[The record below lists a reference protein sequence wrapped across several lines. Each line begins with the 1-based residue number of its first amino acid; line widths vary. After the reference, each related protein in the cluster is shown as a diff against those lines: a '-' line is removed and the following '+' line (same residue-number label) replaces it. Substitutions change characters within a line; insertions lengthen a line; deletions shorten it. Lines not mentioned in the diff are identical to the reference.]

1 MSGRVRFRGAK
12 RLDRFSHGADV
23 RRRGATAAAEKAHAE
38 RRRFA
43 RKEREIFRRGF
54 RIDDAV
60 ALAFGEA
67 GVGHAADTEIV
78 HSGKF
83 LQNRQKR
90 LWAKRAIRADHL
102 NILVFQLRCGIRGAD
117 IAVGRA
123 FFRVG
128 KLRHDGQSGKRAN
141 RVDGEE
147 QFFDIRKRFEDVE
160 VHAALFES
168 ESLLVKNVQNLFR
181 SRMARLHADAQRAD
195 GTGNEDFASGR
206 FARFAGDFHAAA
218 VEALDFFPKAER
230 LELETIRAEGVGF
243 DDLRARFDVSLV
255 DAEYRFR
262 LGRIHFI
269 ETALRAH
276 GIVEHRAHRA
286 IGDKNRVFQPL
297 VEIKNLH
304 SSCFL
309 SAENFAR
316 EMRSAFLFHEAGD
329 GAHQIVLGEDFEV
342 SVAHLDKNRGI
353 LATEDVSDALDGRGP
368 GHLRQRFAHHFAN
381 DELTKI
387 LALQREV
394 EYLVFV
400 DRADRNIFLKYR
412 NLRNVL
418 LLHGLQG
425 VENSLV
431 RPRDD
436 QFAHLAGGVFGVDDF
451 RSGDG
456 GGRVNVAALVHPQV
470 IINLAKVACAGVRQ
484 QGDHEIIRSQ
494 ILGEA
499 QRPGNAAAA
508 GAAGEEAFQLRQAA
522 RNDETFFV
530 VHLQDIVQDFQIHG
544 RREEIL
550 ADAFHNVGL
559 GFDGLPGLDEIVV
572 ERAEGIHPDNFDA
585 GIFFL
590 QVFSHAANGATGAYA
605 ANEMRDLAFAVFPNL
620 GTRGAV
626 VSFGIAGIV
635 VLIRVVRIGNLTGEF
650 FRHRIVAARIFRL
663 DGGGTDDDFG
673 AERFQEIDFFLGLLV
688 GGREDALV
696 SANRRDERQAHAGI
710 ALSAFNDRAAGLQK
724 AFFLGFV
731 NHADRGAIFYGA
743 AGIGEFRFDV
753 DLRLQALIDAVQA
766 HQRGVTNRFQDV
778 IALHQSSRFLRRIA
792 ISLASSQGVPLLGGA
807 NDFLT
812 SKQEESRLFFL

>member
-123 FFRVG
+123 LFRVG

-147 QFFDIRKRFEDVE
+147 QFFDIRKRFKDVE
-160 VHAALFES
+160 VHAA
-168 ESLLVKNVQNLFR
+168 
-181 SRMARLHADAQRAD
+181 
-195 GTGNEDFASGR
+195 
-206 FARFAGDFHAAA
+206 A
-218 VEALDFFPKAER
+218 VEAVDFFPKAER

-353 LATEDVSDALDGRGP
+353 LMTEDVRDALDGCGP
-368 GHLRQRFAHHFAN
+368 GHLRQRLAHHLAN

-394 EYLVFV
+394 EYLVLV
-400 DRADRNIFLKYR
+400 DRADGNTFLKYR

-418 LLHGLQG
+418 FLHGLQG

-431 RPRDD
+431 GPRDD
-436 QFAHLAGGVFGVDDF
+436 EFAHLAGGVLGADDF
-451 RSGDG
+451 RGGDG
-456 GGRVNVAALVHPQV
+456 GSRVNVAALVHPQV
-470 IINLAKVACAGVRQ
+470 IINLAEIACAGVRQ

-663 DGGGTDDDFG
+663 DGRGADDDFG

-710 ALSAFNDRAAGLQK
+710 TRSAFNDRAPGLQK

-731 NHADRGAIFYGA
+731 DHADADAIFHGA

-766 HQRGVTNRFQDV
+766 HQRCVTNRFQDV
-778 IALHQSSRFLRRIA
+778 IALHQSSRFLRRVA
-792 ISLASSQGVPLLGGA
+792 NSLASSQGVPLLSGRQTFSYVQA
-807 NDFLT
+807 RR
-812 SKQEESRLFFL
+812 E

>member
-1 MSGRVRFRGAK
+1 MTGRVRFRGPK
-12 RLDRFSHGADV
+12 RLDGFSHGADV

-38 RRRFA
+38 RRRLA
-43 RKEREIFRRGF
+43 REKREIFRRGF
-54 RIDDAV
+54 RIDDAI

-67 GVGHAADTEIV
+67 GVGHAAYTEIV
-78 HSGKF
+78 HSGKL
-83 LQNRQKR
+83 LQNRQQR
-90 LWAKRAIRADHL
+90 LRTKRAIRADHL
-102 NILVFQLRCGIRGAD
+102 NILVFQLRRGIRGAD

-128 KLRHDGQSGKRAN
+128 ELGDDGQTRKGAN

-160 VHAALFES
+160 VDAALFES
-168 ESLLVKNVQNLFR
+168 ESLLVKNVQDLFR
-181 SRMARLHADAQRAD
+181 EWMARLHADAQRAD
-195 GTGNEDFASGR
+195 GAGDEDFASGR
-206 FARFAGDFHAAA
+206 FARFAGDFHTAA
-218 VEALDFFPKAER
+218 VEALVFFAEAER
-230 LELETIRAEGVGF
+230 LELEAIRAEGVGF
-243 DDLRARFDVSLV
+243 NDLRARFDVSLV

-262 LGRIHFI
+262 LGRIHLI
-269 ETALRAH
+269 KAALRSH

-286 IGDKNRVFQPL
+286 IGDKDGVFQPL

-353 LATEDVSDALDGRGP
+353 FMTECVSDALDGRGP
-368 GHLRQRFAHHFAN
+368 GHLRQGLAHHFAN
-381 DELTKI
+381 DELAKI
-387 LALQREV
+387 LALQGEV

-418 LLHGLQG
+418 FLHGLQG

-431 RPRDD
+431 GPRDD
-436 QFAHLAGGVFGVDDF
+436 EFAHLAGGVFGVDDF
-451 RSGDG
+451 RGGDG
-456 GGRVNVAALVHPQV
+456 SSRVNVAALVHPQV
-470 IINLAKVACAGVRQ
+470 VINLAEVASAGIRQ
-484 QGDHEIIRSQ
+484 RGDHEIIRSQ

-499 QRPGNAAAA
+499 QRAGNAAAA

-530 VHLQDIVQDFQIHG
+530 VHLKDVVQDFQIHG

-559 GFDGLPGLDEIVV
+559 GFDGLSGFDEIVV

-585 GIFFL
+585 GISFL
-590 QVFSHAANGATGAYA
+590 QVFSHAADGAAGAYA
-605 ANEMRDLAFAVFPNL
+605 ANEVRDLSFGVFPNL

-626 VSFGIAGIV
+626 VGFGIAGIV
-635 VLIRVVRIGNLTGEF
+635 VLIRVVRIGNLAGEF
-650 FRHRIVAARIFRL
+650 FSHRIVAARIFRL

-673 AERFQEIDFFLGLLV
+673 AKRYQEIDFFLGLLV

-696 SANRRDERQAHAGI
+696 SANRRDERQAHAGV
-710 ALSAFNDRAAGLQK
+710 ARSAFNDRAAGLQK

-731 NHADRGAIFYGA
+731 DHADADPIFHGA

-766 HQRGVTNRFQDV
+766 HQGGVTNRFQDI
-778 IALHQSSRFLRRIA
+778 IALHRSSRFLRRVA
-792 ISLASSQGVPLLGGA
+792 NSLASSQGVPLLSGA
-807 NDFLT
+807 RHFLT
-812 SKQEESRLFFL
+812 PKPEESRLFFL

>member
-1 MSGRVRFRGAK
+1 MSGRVRFRGAE
-12 RLDRFSHGADV
+12 RLDGFSHGADV
-23 RRRGATAAAEKAHAE
+23 RRRCATAAAEKAHAE

-43 RKEREIFRRGF
+43 REEGEIFRRGF

-67 GVGHAADTEIV
+67 GVGHAADTKIV
-78 HSGKF
+78 HGGKL

-90 LWAKRAIRADHL
+90 LRTQRAIRADHL
-102 NILVFQLRCGIRGAD
+102 NVLVFQLRRGIRGAD

-128 KLRHDGQSGKRAN
+128 KLRHDWQSGKRAN

-147 QFFDIRKRFEDVE
+147 QFFDIRKRFKDVE

-181 SRMARLHADAQRAD
+181 SRMARLHADTQRAD
-195 GTGNEDFASGR
+195 GTGDEDFASGR
-206 FARFAGDFHAAA
+206 FARFAGDFDAAA

-230 LELETIRAEGVGF
+230 LEFEAIRAEGVGF
-243 DDLRARFDVSLV
+243 DDLCARFDVSLV

-262 LGRIHFI
+262 LARIHFI
-269 ETALRAH
+269 EAALRSH
-276 GIVEHRAHRA
+276 GVVEHRAHRA
-286 IGDKNRVFQPL
+286 IGDKDGVFQPL
-297 VEIKNLH
+297 VEIMNLH

-309 SAENFAR
+309 SAENVAR

-353 LATEDVSDALDGRGP
+353 LMTEDVSDALDGRGP
-368 GHLRQRFAHHFAN
+368 GHLRQRLAHHFAN
-381 DELTKI
+381 DEFAKI

-418 LLHGLQG
+418 FLHGLQG

-436 QFAHLAGGVFGVDDF
+436 EFAHLAGGVLGADDF

-456 GGRVNVAALVHPQV
+456 GSRVNVAALVHPQV
-470 IINLAKVACAGVRQ
+470 VINLAEVACAGVRQ
-484 QGDHEIIRSQ
+484 QRDDEIFRSQ

-522 RNDETFFV
+522 RHDETFFV
-530 VHLQDIVQDFQIHG
+530 VHLKDVVQDFQIHG
-544 RREEIL
+544 GREEIL
-550 ADAFHNVGL
+550 ADTFHNIRFGL
-559 GFDGLPGLDEIVV
+559 DGLPGLDEIVV

-590 QVFSHAANGATGAYA
+590 QVFSYAADGAARAYA
-605 ANEMRDLAFAVFPNL
+605 ANEMRDLAFAVFPDL

-626 VSFGIAGIV
+626 VSFRIAGIV
-635 VLIRVVRIGNLTGEF
+635 VLIRVVRIGNLAGEF
-650 FRHRIVAARIFRL
+650 FRH
-663 DGGGTDDDFG
+663 
-673 AERFQEIDFFLGLLV
+673 
-688 GGREDALV
+688 
-696 SANRRDERQAHAGI
+696 
-710 ALSAFNDRAAGLQK
+710 
-724 AFFLGFV
+724 
-731 NHADRGAIFYGA
+731 
-743 AGIGEFRFDV
+743 
-753 DLRLQALIDAVQA
+753 
-766 HQRGVTNRFQDV
+766 
-778 IALHQSSRFLRRIA
+778 
-792 ISLASSQGVPLLGGA
+792 
-807 NDFLT
+807 
-812 SKQEESRLFFL
+812 